1 MRRTRSSG
9 YDITSRNSKKLK
21 VGNSND
27 VDDDESYDKNAIDRL
42 SNVELTNDQIELKSR
57 IFKFIRE
64 NLKIIN
70 QRGNSGHS
78 SFIIQGDPGTG
89 KSVILNSLFNDIQK
103 ISKSMNNESKDDDD
117 DDDDILIGT
126 NNYLLVNHPEMLK
139 LYRRVCRSYPY
150 IKMKELERPTS
161 MINKFSKL
169 KTKADIVIID
179 EAHLLATNK
188 DGYKRFYG
196 NNHLEEIMKVS
207 KITIIV
213 YDDRQS
219 LRMGNYW
226 SHDGINGDS
235 IDKILSNTINKEYGY
250 LNNQFRI
257 KCEKD
262 VIEWINEITTSK
274 KINLLPKLD
283 LIKFEKGDK
292 NAFEFKIWDNAGEM
306 YKYLLN
312 KNLKYGKCRII
323 STYDFPYKLN
333 KSNNNEE
340 NGEQKDWYV
349 TCGDKDPSGFRLRWD
364 RYIPEIQLPWSERP
378 DTIEEVGSSYTVQ
391 GFDLNY
397 AAVILGPCV
406 GYDPITESITIDPKL
421 YEDSAGFKK
430 CGNITQPDKVKE
442 RIILNSINVLLT
454 RGVSGLSI
462 YAYDW
467 KLRKKLMEMQ

>member
-9 YDITSRNSKKLK
+9 YDTDSGSNKKVK
-21 VGNSND
+21 VEISS
-27 VDDDESYDKNAIDRL
+27 DDELYDKNAIERL
-42 SNVELTNDQIELKSR
+42 SKVELTKDQIELKSR
-57 IFKFIRE
+57 IFKFIRG

-70 QRGNSGHS
+70 QQGDGHS

-89 KSVILNSLFNDIQK
+89 KSVILNSLFNDIQR
-103 ISKSMNNESKDDDD
+103 ISKSMISQGDGDKE
-117 DDDDILIGT
+117 DILVGT

-161 MINKFSKL
+161 LINKFGKL

-207 KITIIV
+207 KITVIV

-226 SHDGINGDS
+226 SHDGVNGDS
-235 IDKILSNTINKEYGY
+235 IERILSNTVNKEYGY

-262 VIEWINEITTSK
+262 VLEWINEITTSQ
-274 KINLLPKLD
+274 KINSLPRLD
-283 LIKFEKGDK
+283 LIKREMGDE

-306 YKYLLN
+306 YQYILN
-312 KNLKYGKCRII
+312 KDSKYGKCRII

-333 KSNNNEE
+333 
-340 NGEQKDWYV
+340 NGKKEDDDKDKDWYV
-349 TCGDKDPSGFRLRWD
+349 SCGDKDPSGFRLRWD

-378 DTIEEVGSSYTVQ
+378 DTIEEVGSVYTVQ

-397 AAVILGPCV
+397 AAVILGPCI
-406 GYDPITESITIDPKL
+406 GYDPITESITVDPKL

-430 CGNITQPDKVKE
+430 CGNITQPDSVKE

-467 KLRKKLMEMQ
+467 KLRKKLMEMS

>member
-9 YDITSRNSKKLK
+9 YDTASGSNKKFK
-21 VGNSND
+21 VEISS
-27 VDDDESYDKNAIDRL
+27 DDELYDKNAIERL
-42 SNVELTNDQIELKSR
+42 SKVELTKDQIELKSR
-57 IFKFIRE
+57 IFKFIRG

-70 QRGNSGHS
+70 QQGNGHS

-89 KSVILNSLFNDIQK
+89 KSVILNSLFNDIQR
-103 ISKSMNNESKDDDD
+103 ISKSMISQGDKE
-117 DDDDILIGT
+117 DILVGT

-161 MINKFSKL
+161 LINKFGKL
-169 KTKADIVIID
+169 KTRADIVIID

-188 DGYKRFYG
+188 DGYKRFYC

-207 KITIIV
+207 KITVIV

-226 SHDGINGDS
+226 SHGGVNGDS
-235 IDKILSNTINKEYGY
+235 IERILSNTVNKEYGY

-262 VIEWINEITTSK
+262 VLEWINEITTSK
-274 KINLLPKLD
+274 KINSLPRLD
-283 LIKFEKGDK
+283 LNKREMGDE

-306 YKYLLN
+306 YQYILN
-312 KNLKYGKCRII
+312 KDSKYGKCRII

-333 KSNNNEE
+333 
-340 NGEQKDWYV
+340 NGKKDLNKDWYV
-349 TCGDKDPSGFRLRWD
+349 SCGDKDPSGFRLRWD

-378 DTIEEVGSSYTVQ
+378 DTIEEVGSVYTVQ

-397 AAVILGPCV
+397 AAVILGPCI
-406 GYDPITESITIDPKL
+406 GYDPITESITVDPKL

-430 CGNITQPDKVKE
+430 CGNITQPDSVKE

-467 KLRKKLMEMQ
+467 KLRKKLMEMT

>member
-9 YDITSRNSKKLK
+9 YDTDSGSNKKVK
-21 VGNSND
+21 VEISS
-27 VDDDESYDKNAIDRL
+27 DDELYDKNAIERL
-42 SNVELTNDQIELKSR
+42 SKVELTKDQIELKSR
-57 IFKFIRE
+57 IFKFIRG

-70 QRGNSGHS
+70 QQGDGHS

-89 KSVILNSLFNDIQK
+89 KSVILNSLFNDIQR
-103 ISKSMNNESKDDDD
+103 ISKSMISQGDGDKE
-117 DDDDILIGT
+117 DILVGT

-161 MINKFSKL
+161 LINKFGKL

-207 KITIIV
+207 KITVIV

-226 SHDGINGDS
+226 SHDGVNGDS
-235 IDKILSNTINKEYGY
+235 IERILSNTVNKEYGY

-262 VIEWINEITTSK
+262 VLEWINEITTSK
-274 KINLLPKLD
+274 KINSLPRLD
-283 LIKFEKGDK
+283 LIKREMGDE

-306 YKYLLN
+306 YQYILN
-312 KNLKYGKCRII
+312 KDSKYGKCRII

-333 KSNNNEE
+333 
-340 NGEQKDWYV
+340 NGKKEDDDKDKDWYV
-349 TCGDKDPSGFRLRWD
+349 SCGDKDPSGFRLRWD

-378 DTIEEVGSSYTVQ
+378 DTIEEVGSVYTVQ

-397 AAVILGPCV
+397 AAVILGPCI
-406 GYDPITESITIDPKL
+406 GYDPITESITVDPKL

-430 CGNITQPDKVKE
+430 CGNITQPDSVKE

-467 KLRKKLMEMQ
+467 KLRKKLMEMS

>member
-9 YDITSRNSKKLK
+9 YDTASGSNKKFK
-21 VGNSND
+21 VEISS
-27 VDDDESYDKNAIDRL
+27 DDELYDKNAIERL
-42 SNVELTNDQIELKSR
+42 SKVELTKDQIELKSR

-70 QRGNSGHS
+70 QQGNGHS

-89 KSVILNSLFNDIQK
+89 KSVILNSLFNDIQR
-103 ISKSMNNESKDDDD
+103 ISKSMISQGDKE
-117 DDDDILIGT
+117 DILVGT

-161 MINKFSKL
+161 LINKFGKL

-207 KITIIV
+207 KITVIV

-226 SHDGINGDS
+226 SHDGVNGDS
-235 IDKILSNTINKEYGY
+235 IERILSNTVNKEYGY

-257 KCEKD
+257 RCEKD
-262 VIEWINEITTSK
+262 VLEWINEITTGK
-274 KINLLPKLD
+274 KINSLPRLD
-283 LIKFEKGDK
+283 LIKREMGDE

-306 YKYLLN
+306 YQYILN
-312 KNLKYGKCRII
+312 KDSKYGKCRII

-333 KSNNNEE
+333 SGKKQDDNKD
-340 NGEQKDWYV
+340 KDWYV
-349 TCGDKDPSGFRLRWD
+349 SCGDKDPSGFRLRWD

-378 DTIEEVGSSYTVQ
+378 DTIEEVGSVYTVQ

-397 AAVILGPCV
+397 AAVILGPCI
-406 GYDPITESITIDPKL
+406 GYDPATESITVDPKL

-430 CGNITQPDKVKE
+430 CGNITQPDSVKE

-467 KLRKKLMEMQ
+467 KLRKKLMDME